1 MVRSDE
7 RFADFTDTIDS
18 LDQIRDILGEPTE
31 AVLSKVIDSID
42 DVCRGIIAKS
52 PFMLLASSGQ
62 NGQVTISPKGDPA
75 GFVRV
80 LDEKRLAIPDRLG
93 NRRADTFQNILENPQ
108 IGLIFLIPGK
118 AETLRIGGEARIVRD
133 AALRESMAVNGR
145 VPNLALV
152 VYVEQLFMH
161 CAKCVRRSKL
171 WQPEAWPDHSDTAG
185 IAEAMIKHA
194 KLDITPEEYE
204 AQARAQG
211 TRKLY

>member
-1 MVRSDE
+1 MTESND
-7 RFADFTDTIDS
+7 RFSDFTDTIES
-18 LDQIRDILGEPTE
+18 IDQIRGILGEPSE

-42 DVCRGIIAKS
+42 DVCRGIIQKS
-52 PFMLLASSGQ
+52 PFMLLASSAR

-75 GFVRV
+75 GFVHV
-80 LDEKRLAIPDRLG
+80 LDDKRLAIPDRLG

-108 IGLIFLIPGK
+108 VGLIFLIPGK
-118 AETLRIGGEARIVRD
+118 AETLRVSGEARIVRD
-133 AALRESMAVNGR
+133 SALRESMAVNGR
-145 VPNLALV
+145 VPHLALV

-171 WQPEAWPDHSDTAG
+171 WQPEEWPDHSDTAS

-204 AQARAQG
+204 QQTLAQG

>member
-1 MVRSDE
+1 MTRSDE

-18 LDQIRDILGEPTE
+18 VDQIRDILGEPSE

-52 PFMLLASSGQ
+52 PFMLLATSGRS
-62 NGQVTISPKGDPA
+62 GEVTISPKGDPA

-80 LDEKRLAIPDRLG
+80 LDDKRLAIPDRLG

-108 IGLIFLIPGK
+108 VGLIFLIPGK
-118 AETLRIGGEARIVRD
+118 AETLRVGGEARIVRD
-133 AALRESMAVNGR
+133 IALRESMAVNGR
-145 VPNLALV
+145 VPNLAVV
-152 VYVEQLFMH
+152 VYVERLFMH

-171 WQPEAWPDHSDTAG
+171 WQPEEWPDHSDTAS

-194 KLDITPEEYE
+194 KLDVTPEEYE
-204 AQARAQG
+204 EQARAQG